1 MSAKAVD
8 YELEEFYINFKQS
21 MLNFYRNHSFTR
33 PIEQWSI
40 RLNHLQSKKKYSNIQ
55 KLIVKIISLYAIDL
69 MRTCDTYNAG
79 ILETNIK
86 RFNRICKGIDSLEGF
101 SMELINYND
110 NIVFLLF
117 DIFRSIIKNDGLDVL
132 KPLFVQV
139 ELYLLY
145 EDYTSLIEYAMNNN
159 KINILDKLFKYSQL
173 IYRFALDLYNIPL
186 NTPGVY
192 QTRNGIMSGKKFVE
206 IVKEYSEI

>member
-8 YELEEFYINFKQS
+8 YELEEYYINFKQS
-21 MLNFYRNHSFTR
+21 MLNFYQKHSFSR
-33 PIEQWSI
+33 PIEQWSE
-40 RLNHLQSKKKYSNIQ
+40 RLNHLQKKQQYHKIQ

-86 RFNRICKGIDSLEGF
+86 RFNRVCKEIDSMEGF

-117 DIFRSIIKNDGLDVL
+117 
-132 KPLFVQV
+132 
-139 ELYLLY
+139 E
-145 EDYTSLIEYAMNNN
+145 
-159 KINILDKLFKYSQL
+159 
-173 IYRFALDLYNIPL
+173 
-186 NTPGVY
+186 
-192 QTRNGIMSGKKFVE
+192 
-206 IVKEYSEI
+206 